1 MKDSIYIKILEYGEN
16 AGINGLHHDEILE
29 KLKSDSL
36 IEGEIDLV
44 IQNRITS
51 IFHECFEK
59 TTGSEHNTRLL
70 KTEYLY
76 RLVEFRELEESR
88 KASKSANRYAFLAIG
103 ISVLAIIAGIAS
115 TITQLNSSIS
125 INSKQI
131 RRLAEASKPPV
142 VQNVTISK
150 EQLKELVAA
159 TMPPKTQVVAISQ
172 QQLVDIVDSI
182 DSSEAR
188 EMFLSQKQMQMLL
201 QAINFNK
208 AISADAKS
216 RAAE

>member
-16 AGINGLHHDEILE
+16 AGIKGLSHDEILE

-51 IFHECFEK
+51 IFYECFEK

-70 KTEYLY
+70 KPEYFY
-76 RLVEFRELEESR
+76 RLIEFRELEESR
-88 KASKSANRYAFLAIG
+88 KASKSANRNAFLAIG
-103 ISVLAIIAGIAS
+103 ISVLAIIAGIVSA
-115 TITQLNSSIS
+115 ITQLNSSIS

-131 RRLAEASKPPV
+131 SRLAEASKPPV

-159 TMPPKTQVVAISQ
+159 TMPPKTQIVAISQ
-172 QQLVDIVDSI
+172 QQLGDIVDSI
-182 DSSEAR
+182 ESSEAL
-188 EMFLSQKQMQMLL
+188 EMFLTQKQMQMLL
-201 QAINFNK
+201 QAINLNK
-208 AISADAKS
+208 AISDDAKS
-216 RAAE
+216 RAAK